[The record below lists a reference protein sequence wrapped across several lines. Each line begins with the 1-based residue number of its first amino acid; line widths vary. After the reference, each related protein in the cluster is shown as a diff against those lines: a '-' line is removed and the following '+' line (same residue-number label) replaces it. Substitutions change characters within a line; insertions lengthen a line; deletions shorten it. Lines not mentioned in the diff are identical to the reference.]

1 MRSFDANAEQRLAR
15 QFLNE
20 WHATTTTTSTTS
32 ITTNALVSG
41 ENPTL
46 KGLGRDLPLSINGD
60 TIDTRPRCR
69 QHRTITVPSNC
80 RILLLGAER
89 AIAVEFA

>member
-1 MRSFDANAEQRLAR
+1 MRSFNANAEQRLAR

-20 WHATTTTTSTTS
+20 WHATTTTT
-32 ITTNALVSG
+32 NAKVSG
-41 ENPTL
+41 ETPTL

-89 AIAVEFA
+89 AIAAKSASELNR